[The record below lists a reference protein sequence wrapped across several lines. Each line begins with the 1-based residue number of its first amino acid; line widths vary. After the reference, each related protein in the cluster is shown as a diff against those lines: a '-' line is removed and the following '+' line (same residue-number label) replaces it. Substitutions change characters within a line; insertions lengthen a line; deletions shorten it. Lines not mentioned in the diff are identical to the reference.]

1 MDRRSMERLKLDKRL
16 TRRRGWISKEEY
28 ERKLAGLPDV
38 SGKVAE
44 PEPEAPEEPEP
55 QREP

>member
-16 TRRRGWISKEEY
+16 MRRRGWISKEDY
-28 ERKLAGLPDV
+28 EREIASLPDV

-44 PEPEAPEEPEP
+44 PEHEPEGQEPP
-55 QREP
+55 QEP